1 MGVFMKES
9 INIKE
14 KNDNLKKI
22 ITENMIYLRKQK
34 NLSGLNI
41 ADVLGVSRQA
51 YYNYESGQREM
62 SLSNLKI
69 LADYYGVTL
78 DLIAS
83 TSLSDSRP
91 PILTFPTL
99 KKLDNNYKFTEDL
112 AKVTSFS
119 NDLLVVKESETL
131 IKIFE
136 ANTTYIEGQELLFE
150 FNNKLY
156 TAVINFTPDG
166 DGFFIYEEKAI
177 KITKRDAKS
186 LVYLGIL
193 FATID
198 KRYEKDYFF

>member
-1 MGVFMKES
+1 MKES

-22 ITENMIYLRKQK
+22 ITENMVYLRKQK

-99 KKLDNNYKFTEDL
+99 KKVDNNYKFTEDL

-136 ANTTYIEGQELLFE
+136 TNTTYIEGQELLFE

>member
-1 MGVFMKES
+1 MKES

-22 ITENMIYLRKQK
+22 ITENMVYLRKQK

-99 KKLDNNYKFTEDL
+99 KKVDNNYKFTEDL

>member
-1 MGVFMKES
+1 MKES

-14 KNDNLKKI
+14 KNDKLKKI
-22 ITENMIYLRKQK
+22 ITENMVYLRKQK

-99 KKLDNNYKFTEDL
+99 KKVDNNYKFTEDL

-119 NDLLVVKESETL
+119 NDLLVVRESETL

-136 ANTTYIEGQELLFE
+136 TNTTYIEGQELLFE

-156 TAVINFTPDG
+156 TAEINFTPDG
-166 DGFFIYEEKAI
+166 DGFFIHEEKAI
-177 KITKRDAKS
+177 KITKRDTKS